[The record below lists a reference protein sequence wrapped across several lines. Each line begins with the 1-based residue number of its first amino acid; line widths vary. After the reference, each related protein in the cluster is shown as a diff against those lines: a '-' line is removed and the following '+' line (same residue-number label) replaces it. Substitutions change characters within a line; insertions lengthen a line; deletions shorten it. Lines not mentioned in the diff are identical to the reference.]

1 MDLYVVKLPLLRTYN
16 EKNTINERYL
26 SIEIGLAMTW
36 CSVKSENPRRRR
48 EKGVFPDLS
57 TDVARVVY
65 NGKEICLVP
74 RNEHRYE
81 R

>member
-1 MDLYVVKLPLLRTYN
+1 M
-16 EKNTINERYL
+16 KNGQITLQE
-26 SIEIGLAMTW
+26 SLAMTW

-74 RNEHRYE
+74 RE
-81 R
+81 

>member
-36 CSVKSENPRRRR
+36 
-48 EKGVFPDLS
+48 
-57 TDVARVVY
+57 
-65 NGKEICLVP
+65 
-74 RNEHRYE
+74 RYQ
-81 R
+81 